1 VPESIKVTESTPPV
15 LPAVDAPARVDE
27 TGVELKRGTFLN
39 TIAMVAANFMAY
51 LLFWLRP
58 NLANP
63 INDTFGSVRHRLV
76 SFRQKFG
83 QNRKVSH
90 GI

>member
-1 VPESIKVTESTPPV
+1 VSTLESTLRAAPPPDV
-15 LPAVDAPARVDE
+15 ALPVDE
-27 TGVELKRGTFLN
+27 TGSELKRGAFLN
-39 TIAMVAANFMAY
+39 MIAMVAANFMAY